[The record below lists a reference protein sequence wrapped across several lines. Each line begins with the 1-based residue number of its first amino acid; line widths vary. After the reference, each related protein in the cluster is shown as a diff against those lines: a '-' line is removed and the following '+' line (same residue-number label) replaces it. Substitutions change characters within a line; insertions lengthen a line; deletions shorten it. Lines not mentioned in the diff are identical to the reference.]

1 MSYYRV
7 APYPSLVRP
16 LFFTLFTSGLS
27 SFTECKNNV
36 SPVHKEPCVADV
48 WSLHHH
54 VRYVPSFP
62 FFLFTSR
69 NRRSPVLSLARMTL
83 PVAGFQFCI
92 LGDPI
97 DESQRIGA
105 HGVWIRELPSLMGRN
120 NHQRIRIL
128 IPCYP
133 RSLFLAIHAPP
144 LWLPPAHLPVRPPP
158 LVIYSA
164 GHLLLSVLSFKSL
177 WTPFSVTT
185 VTMTSSLLRS
195 TSYSMREMRT
205 NGIRCDMRSSKL
217 GMLSGPFPRLGDGTV
232 DIWVKG
238 RMPSTDHRE
247 TSVPQALR
255 PRRSYVGSAT

>member
-1 MSYYRV
+1 MSFYRV

-48 WSLHHH
+48 WSLRHQH

-62 FFLFTSR
+62 FFLFTCR

-83 PVAGFQFCI
+83 PVADFQFCI

-120 NHQRIRIL
+120 NRQRIRIP

-133 RSLFLAIHAPP
+133 RSLFLAPSCSSSRQVSAAGD
-144 LWLPPAHLPVRPPP
+144 LLRWP
-158 LVIYSA
+158 LVVIRVVLQIPVGA
-164 GHLLLSVLSFKSL
+164 VLGHDCHNDGLPAALNLVLD
-177 WTPFSVTT
+177 
-185 VTMTSSLLRS
+185 
-195 TSYSMREMRT
+195 E
-205 NGIRCDMRSSKL
+205 
-217 GMLSGPFPRLGDGTV
+217 GD
-232 DIWVKG
+232 
-238 RMPSTDHRE
+238 E
-247 TSVPQALR
+247 NE
-255 PRRSYVGSAT
+255 